1 MKRSTSAVTA
11 SSASRSA
18 GSRCRLRIRLC
29 RDCGYC
35 GQPEGD
41 WPSSR
46 PEERKFRG
54 LLDAYGGLPEPLDA
68 GLVVGRP
75 LAVVVDELDGCERRR
90 ARRGRDVGPHR
101 AAVAEPGVE
110 VAGLLGEDPVDERL
124 SSKKV
129 FCPLHDADGAHLEA
143 RVRWDGEVDPG
154 RVLGLLRQDVVAPV

>member
-1 MKRSTSAVTA
+1 MNKSTSAVTA

-29 RDCGYC
+29 RDWGYC

-54 LLDAYGGLPEPLDA
+54 LLDAYGRLPELLDA

-75 LAVVVDELDGCERRR
+75 LAVVVDEGDGGQRGR
-90 ARRGRDVGPHR
+90 ARRGRDVRPHGS
-101 AAVAEPGVE
+101 AVAQLRVQIP
-110 VAGLLGEDPVDERL
+110 GLLGEDPVDERL
-124 SSKKV
+124 CPEKV
-129 FCPLHDADGAHLEA
+129 LRSLHDADGADLEPGVLGNGQVDSA
-143 RVRWDGEVDPG
+143 RI
-154 RVLGLLRQDVVAPV
+154 LGLLGQDVVAPV